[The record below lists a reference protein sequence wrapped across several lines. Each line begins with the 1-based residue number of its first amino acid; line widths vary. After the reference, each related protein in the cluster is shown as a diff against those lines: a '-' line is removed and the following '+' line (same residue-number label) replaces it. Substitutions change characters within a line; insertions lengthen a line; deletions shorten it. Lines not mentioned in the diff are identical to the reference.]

1 MNLLE
6 RITIF
11 CIIFTLI
18 FSIVMP
24 LILIFN
30 FVFLLPEAG
39 TPPVLQWLYKE

>member
-6 RITIF
+6 KITTF

-24 LILIFN
+24 LILIFI

-39 TPPVLQWLYKE
+39 TPPVLQ